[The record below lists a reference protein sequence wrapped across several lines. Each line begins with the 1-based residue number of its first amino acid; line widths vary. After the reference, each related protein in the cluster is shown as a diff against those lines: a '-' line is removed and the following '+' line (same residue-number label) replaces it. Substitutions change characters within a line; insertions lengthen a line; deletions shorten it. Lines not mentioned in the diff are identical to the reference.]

1 MRASAEGYMDLVNIL
16 LKYDA
21 KANHKS
27 NVRRLMIQ
35 NDLYHLKLV

>member
-1 MRASAEGYMDLVNIL
+1 MEASHEGHVDVVNIL
-16 LKYDA
+16 LKYGA

-35 NDLYHLKLV
+35 NDLCIIL